1 MSGEG
6 TEAPEGWIYIYT
18 QIANAYIH
26 SREKHDIVKQL
37 YCNEKVCGMLL
48 RDSTAEGSEVTS
60 RFGNVK
66 IMCVLDKKSFKGLPE
81 MKECLKW

>member
-1 MSGEG
+1 MGFSRQEYWSGV
-6 TEAPEGWIYIYT
+6 PLP
-18 QIANAYIH
+18 
-26 SREKHDIVKQL
+26 SPVKQL

-48 RDSTAEGSEVTS
+48 RDIIAEGSEVTS

-66 IMCVLDKKSFKGLPE
+66 IMCVLDKKSFKGLSE